1 MDEKERVNKLRSLL
15 DSGLQN
21 YLTGDYTEAIR
32 DLKSAEVLD
41 SQNPETLYNL
51 GLAYS
56 RLGLHKS
63 AREYLYRVLGL
74 PFDFVEDL
82 TVRTVLSL
90 TLIHLGEY
98 DTAEEHLDQVLSVD
112 RTHRAARN
120 LKAYG
125 LYQQK
130 KIDEAIDQYR
140 RILVREPDNA
150 TAANSLAYLLASEK
164 GETVESQ
171 DLIKRVLKNNPAN
184 PAYLDTLGY
193 ILLKRKD
200 YENAKKVLEKARE
213 MAPFEEEI
221 MEHQK
226 ELQDRFTS

>member
-1 MDEKERVNKLRSLL
+1 MDEKERLKKLRALL

-32 DLKSAEVLD
+32 DLKAAEVLD
-41 SQNPETLYNL
+41 HQNPETLYNL
-51 GLAYS
+51 GLSYS

-63 AREYLYRVLGL
+63 ALDYLYRVIEL
-74 PFDFVEDL
+74 PFDFVEEQ
-82 TVRTVLSL
+82 TVRTVLAL

-98 DTAEEHLDQVLSVD
+98 LEAQGQLDRVLSVD
-112 RTHRAARN
+112 RTNRAASS

-130 KIDEAIDQYR
+130 KIDEAVDQYR
-140 RILVREPDNA
+140 RILAREPDNA
-150 TAANSLAYLLASEK
+150 TASNSLAYLLVSEK

-171 DLIKRVLKNNPAN
+171 ALVKKALEKYPAN

-193 ILLKRKD
+193 ILLKLGD
-200 YENAKKVLEKARE
+200 YENARKVLEKARE
-213 MAPFEEEI
+213 SAPLEDEI
-221 MEHQK
+221 LEHQK

>member
-1 MDEKERVNKLRSLL
+1 MDEKERLKKLRALL

-32 DLKSAEVLD
+32 DLKAAEVLD
-41 SQNPETLYNL
+41 HQNPETLYNL
-51 GLAYS
+51 GLSYS

-63 AREYLYRVLGL
+63 ALDYLYRVIEL
-74 PFDFVEDL
+74 PFDFVEEL
-82 TVRTVLSL
+82 TVRTVLAL

-98 DTAEEHLDQVLSVD
+98 LEAQEQLDRVLSVD
-112 RTHRAARN
+112 RTNRAASN

-130 KIDEAIDQYR
+130 KIDEAVDQYR
-140 RILVREPDNA
+140 RILAREPDNA
-150 TAANSLAYLLASEK
+150 TAANSLAYLLVSEK

-171 DLIKRVLKNNPAN
+171 ELVKKSLEKYPAN

-193 ILLKRKD
+193 ILLKLGD
-200 YENAKKVLEKARE
+200 YENARKVLEKARE
-213 MAPFEEEI
+213 SAPLEDEI
-221 MEHQK
+221 LEHQK